1 LADLKPS
8 TLAISARVGGAPVL
22 AMVFW
27 ISSKI
32 SCWRAV
38 SLGLSVKAVSWW
50 GLGLLFHP
58 VTVFLNSFL
67 GCASL
72 P

>member
-1 LADLKPS
+1 
-8 TLAISARVGGAPVL
+8 
-22 AMVFW
+22 MVFW
-27 ISSKI
+27 MSSKI

-38 SLGLSVKAVSWW
+38 SLGLSVMAVSWW

-58 VTVFLNSFL
+58 VAVFLNSFL